1 MGRFG
6 VQLASIPVSRLELKA
21 IRTVMQSVLDYQFP
35 YVPQTV
41 SRKSHEEIVRWCDV
55 LREMCVSLSTRSAR
69 NRPLRS
75 LGYAFSWRPWSGD
88 RLGVR
93 QLSKH
98 SFSSGMT
105 MGHLARESRR
115 VASHRVAL
123 CSVAR
128 VPQPPTPLVDARAGS
143 QLQPRNWK
151 GTMGEPSLSMHCCR
165 CSEID
170 VDSRQLRPVND

>member
-115 VASHRVAL
+115 VASRRVAR
-123 CSVAR
+123 SV
-128 VPQPPTPLVDARAGS
+128 P
-143 QLQPRNWK
+143 
-151 GTMGEPSLSMHCCR
+151 
-165 CSEID
+165 
-170 VDSRQLRPVND
+170 